1 MAPKMSETRF
11 VIYFLSL
18 SLFPPLSLRA
28 EQNAICLTLLASLD
42 DASAPVMDLQGR
54 DFVSPVPFQ

>member
-18 SLFPPLSLRA
+18 SFFPLSLRA

-42 DASAPVMDLQGR
+42 DAFAPVMDLQGR
-54 DFVSPVPFQ
+54 DFVSPVPFLP